1 MTYDVAAIRG
11 QFPGLKRIEG
21 GEQAVFFDN
30 PAGTQMAQQAI
41 DRMVWAMTECNAN
54 LGGHF
59 ATSLL
64 AEKLVDDAHEA
75 AKDFVNA
82 RDAREIVFGQNMTTL
97 TFMMSRSLGRD
108 FKPGDEIVVS
118 RMDHDGNVTPWV
130 IMAEERGLKIN
141 WLDFSPETFEFDLS
155 RLGDIVNERTRL
167 VAVGY
172 ASNVTGTI
180 NNVKAI
186 TQAAKTASG
195 GNALVYVDA
204 VQFAPHGVIDV
215 QALGCDFLVCSAY
228 KFYGPHYGLLW
239 GRQELLERLTA
250 YKVRAATEELPSKFV
265 TGTTNREELAGIMGA
280 IEYYEWL
287 GRKFGG
293 ATDPALTRR
302 QRIVAG
308 IEAMLRHDHA
318 LAERL
323 IAGLKRI
330 PNLRVMGI
338 TDRADFSRRVPT
350 VSFVLEGSDP
360 SEIAKFMAGQGIY
373 VWDGHN
379 YGVEPVTRLGLIEKG
394 GVVRVG
400 PTHYNTPAEIDR
412 FLAALNVYLQKR

>member
-11 QFPGLKRIEG
+11 QFPGLKRVQN
-21 GEQAVFFDN
+21 GEPAVFFDN
-30 PAGTQMAQQAI
+30 PAGTQMARQAI
-41 DRMVWAMTECNAN
+41 ERMVWAMTECNAN

-59 ATSLL
+59 ETSIL
-64 AEKLVDDAHEA
+64 AEKLVEDAHEA

-82 RDAREIVFGQNMTTL
+82 RDVREIVFGQNMTTL

-130 IMAEERGLKIN
+130 IMAEERGLTLKY
-141 WLDFSPETFEFDLS
+141 LDFSPETFEFDLT
-155 RLGDIVNERTRL
+155 RLSDVITERTRL

-186 TQAAKTASG
+186 AKAAKAASG
-195 GNALVYVDA
+195 GKALVYVDA

-215 QALGCDFLVCSAY
+215 QDIGCDFLVCSAY

-239 GRQELLERLTA
+239 GRQELLEKLTA
-250 YKVRAATEELPSKFV
+250 YKVRAATEDLPSKFV

-287 GRKFGG
+287 GKTYGG

-308 IEAMLRHDHA
+308 IQAMLRHDHA

-323 IAGLKRI
+323 IAGLKQIPGVRI
-330 PNLRVMGI
+330 MGI
-338 TDRADFSRRVPT
+338 TDPAQFDRRVPT
-350 VSFVLEGSDP
+350 VSFILPDCDP
-360 SEIAKFMAGQGIY
+360 AEIAKYMGAQGIY

-379 YGVEPVTRLGLIEKG
+379 YGVEPITRLGLLDKG

-412 FLAALNVYLQKR
+412 FLGALKVYLQKR

>member
-1 MTYDVAAIRG
+1 MTYDVAAIRS
-11 QFPGLKRIEG
+11 QFPGLKRVQN
-21 GEQAVFFDN
+21 GEPAVFFDN
-30 PAGTQMAQQAI
+30 PAGTQMARQAI

-59 ATSLL
+59 ETSIL

-82 RDAREIVFGQNMTTL
+82 KDVREIVFGQNMTTL

-108 FKPGDEIVVS
+108 FKSGDEIVVT

-130 IMAEERGLKIN
+130 IMAEERGLTLKY
-141 WLDFSPETFEFDLS
+141 LDFSPETFEFDLT
-155 RLGDIVNERTRL
+155 RLGDVITERTRL

-186 TQAAKTASG
+186 AKAAKAASG
-195 GNALVYVDA
+195 GKALVYVDA

-215 QALGCDFLVCSAY
+215 QDIGCDFLVCSAY

-239 GRQELLERLTA
+239 GRQELLEKLTA
-250 YKVRAATEELPSKFV
+250 YKVRAATEDLPSKFV

-280 IEYYEWL
+280 VEYYEWL
-287 GRKFGG
+287 GKTYGG

-308 IEAMLRHDHA
+308 VEAMLRHDHA

-323 IAGLKRI
+323 IKGLQQIPGVRI
-330 PNLRVMGI
+330 MGI
-338 TDRADFSRRVPT
+338 TDPAHFSRRVPT
-350 VSFVLEGSDP
+350 VSFILPDCDP
-360 SEIAKFMAGQGIY
+360 AEIAKYMGNQGIY

-379 YGVEPVTRLGLIEKG
+379 YGVEPVTRLGLIDKG

-412 FLAALNVYLQKR
+412 FLGALKVYLQQR

>member
-11 QFPGLKRIEG
+11 QFPGLKRVQN
-21 GEQAVFFDN
+21 GEPAVFFDN
-30 PAGTQMAQQAI
+30 PAGTQMAQQSI
-41 DRMVWAMTECNAN
+41 DRMVWAMTERNAN
-54 LGGHF
+54 LGGQF
-59 ATSLL
+59 ETSIL
-64 AEKLVDDAHEA
+64 AGELVDDAHEA

-82 RDAREIVFGQNMTTL
+82 RDVKEIVFGQNMTTL
-97 TFMMSRSLGRD
+97 TFMMSRVLGRE
-108 FKPGDEIVVS
+108 FKAGDEIVVS

-130 IMAEERGLKIN
+130 ILAEERGLKIN
-141 WLDFSPETFEFDLS
+141 WLDFSPETFEFDLAQV
-155 RLGDIVNERTRL
+155 GKVVNDRTRL

-186 TQAAKTASG
+186 AKAAKDASG
-195 GNALVYVDA
+195 GKALVYVDA

-215 QALGCDFLVCSAY
+215 QDIGCDFLVCSAY

-239 GRQELLERLTA
+239 GRQELLEKLNA
-250 YKVRAATEELPSKFV
+250 YKVRAATGDLPSKFV

-287 GRKFGG
+287 GKNYGG
-293 ATDPALTRR
+293 ATNPALTRR

-308 IEAMLRHDHA
+308 VEAMLRHDLG

-323 IAGLKRI
+323 VAGLKQI
-330 PNLRVMGI
+330 PNVRIMGI
-338 TDRADFSRRVPT
+338 TDPAHFSRRVPT
-350 VSFVLEGSDP
+350 VSFALPDCDP
-360 SEIAKFMAGQGIY
+360 TEIAKYMASQGIY

-379 YGVEPVTRLGLIEKG
+379 YGVEPVTRLGLIDKG

-412 FLAALNVYLQKR
+412 FLGALKVYLQQR

>member
-11 QFPGLKRIEG
+11 QFPGLKRVQS
-21 GEQAVFFDN
+21 GEPAVFFDN

-54 LGGHF
+54 LGGQF
-59 ATSLL
+59 ETSVL
-64 AEKLVDDAHEA
+64 AGKLVDDAHEA

-82 RDAREIVFGQNMTTL
+82 KDVREIVFGQNMTTL

-130 IMAEERGLKIN
+130 IMAEERGLTLKY
-141 WLDFSPETFEFDLS
+141 LDFSPETFEFDLT
-155 RLGDIVNERTRL
+155 RLNDVITERTRL

-186 TQAAKTASG
+186 AKAAKVASG
-195 GNALVYVDA
+195 GKALVYVDA

-215 QALGCDFLVCSAY
+215 QDIGCDFLVCSAY

-250 YKVRAATEELPSKFV
+250 YKVRAATEDLPSKFV
-265 TGTTNREELAGIMGA
+265 TGTTNREELAGVMGA

-287 GRKFGG
+287 GKNYGG
-293 ATDPALTRR
+293 AKDPALTRR

-308 IEAMLRHDHA
+308 IEAMLRHDHG
-318 LAERL
+318 LADRL
-323 IAGLKRI
+323 ITGLKQI
-330 PNLRVMGI
+330 PNLRIMGI
-338 TDRADFSRRVPT
+338 TDRADFARRVPT
-350 VSFVLEGSDP
+350 VSFVLPDCDP
-360 SEIAKFMAGQGIY
+360 TEVAKFMGSQGIY

-379 YGVEPVTRLGLIEKG
+379 YGVEPVTRLGLIDKG

-412 FLAALNVYLQKR
+412 FLDALKVYLQKR

>member
-11 QFPGLKRIEG
+11 QFPGLKRLQN
-21 GEQAVFFDN
+21 GEPAVFFDN
-30 PAGTQMAQQAI
+30 PAGTQMARQSI
-41 DRMVWAMTECNAN
+41 DRMVWAMTEVNAN
-54 LGGHF
+54 LGGQF
-59 ATSLL
+59 ETSIL
-64 AEKLVDDAHEA
+64 AGKLVDDAHEA

-82 RDAREIVFGQNMTTL
+82 ASVEEIVFGQNMTTL
-97 TFMMSRSLGRD
+97 TFMMSRSLGREL
-108 FKPGDEIVVS
+108 KAGDEIVVS

-130 IMAEERGLKIN
+130 IMAEERGLKLK
-141 WLDFSPETFEFDLS
+141 WLDFSPETFEFDLAQV
-155 RLGDIVNERTRL
+155 GNIVTDRTRL

-186 TQAAKTASG
+186 AAAAKAASG
-195 GNALVYVDA
+195 GKALVYVDA

-215 QALGCDFLVCSAY
+215 QDIGCDFLVCSAY

-239 GRQELLERLTA
+239 GKREHLERLTA

-287 GRKFGG
+287 GKNFGG
-293 ATDPALTRR
+293 ATNPALTRR

-308 IEAMLRHDHA
+308 VEAMLRHDHD

-323 IAGLKRI
+323 IAGLTQVK
-330 PNLRVMGI
+330 NLRIMGI
-338 TDRADFSRRVPT
+338 TDRAAFSRRVPT
-350 VSFVLEGSDP
+350 VSFAMDGCDP
-360 SEIAKFMAGQGIY
+360 TEVAKFMASQGIY

-379 YGVEPVTRLGLIEKG
+379 YGVEPVTRLGLIDKG

-400 PTHYNTPAEIDR
+400 PTHYNTPGEIDR
-412 FLAALNVYLQKR
+412 FLGALNVYLQKR

>member
-11 QFPGLKRIEG
+11 QFPGLKRIED

-64 AEKLVDDAHEA
+64 AAKLVDDAHEA

-82 RDAREIVFGQNMTTL
+82 RDVREILFGQNMTTL

-195 GNALVYVDA
+195 GKALVYVDA

-293 ATDPALTRR
+293 ATDATLTRR

-323 IAGLKRI
+323 IAGLKLI

-338 TDRADFSRRVPT
+338 TDRANFSRRVPT

-360 SEIAKFMAGQGIY
+360 AEIAKFMASQGIY

-379 YGVEPVTRLGLIEKG
+379 YGVEPVTRLGLIDKG